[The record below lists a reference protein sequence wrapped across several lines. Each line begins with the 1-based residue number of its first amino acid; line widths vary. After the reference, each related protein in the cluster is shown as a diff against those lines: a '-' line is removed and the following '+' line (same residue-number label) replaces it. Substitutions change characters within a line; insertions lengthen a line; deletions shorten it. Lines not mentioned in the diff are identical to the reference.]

1 MNNFQQ
7 PGNTNTLQMPESV
20 KYFGDSVSNSVESV
34 SGSITDS
41 VNQFSDSTQASVDTT
56 LEGSSDF
63 LQSNTLFAKSEFF
76 QEGINL
82 FALTIGCHLSR
93 PSMIE

>member
-20 KYFGDSVSNSVESV
+20 KYFGDSVSNSVDSV

-41 VNQFSDSTQASVDTT
+41 VNQFSDSEDR
-56 LEGSSDF
+56 SSPWF
-63 LQSNTLFAKSEFF
+63 GLSFKSEA
-76 QEGINL
+76 ICRNL
-82 FALTIGCHLSR
+82 YSELGKVLN
-93 PSMIE
+93 

>member
-20 KYFGDSVSNSVESV
+20 KYFGDSVSNSVDSV

-41 VNQFSDSTQASVDTT
+41 VNQFSDSTQASVDTS
-56 LEGSSDF
+56 LEGSGDF
-63 LQSNTLFAKSEFF
+63 LQSNTLFAKFAFIILVVIVFMILLSL
-76 QEGINL
+76 GIVL
-82 FALTIGCHLSR
+82 I
-93 PSMIE
+93 